1 MFKKNHFSNFNF
13 FYTEGS
19 NQNVQDN
26 FVLRICVPKGTVFL
40 SMNTCLTTYPYT
52 VIVLAMY

>member
-1 MFKKNHFSNFNF
+1 MFKKIIFPTSIF